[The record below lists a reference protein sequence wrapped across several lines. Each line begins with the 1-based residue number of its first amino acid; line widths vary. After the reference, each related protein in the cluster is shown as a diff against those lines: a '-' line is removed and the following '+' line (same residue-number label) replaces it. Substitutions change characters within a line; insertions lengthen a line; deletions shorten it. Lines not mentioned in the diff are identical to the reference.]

1 MLLLMIKRQA
11 INLFVHLYH
20 NNNNNNENLYSA
32 QIHRSAHGAKI
43 QTIALNDKQ

>member
-1 MLLLMIKRQA
+1 MLLLMIKRQD